1 MIGFFFAN
9 KVYIKII
16 QKLQASI
23 EELKIKNT
31 DINSIE
37 KSLKM
42 LKK

>member
-16 QKLQASI
+16 QKVQASI
-23 EELKIKNT
+23 EELKINNI
-31 DINSIE
+31 DINSVE
-37 KSLKM
+37 KSLKV

>member
-1 MIGFFFAN
+1 MIVFFFGN
-9 KVYIKII
+9 NVFIKII